1 MRYIPANPIADDFWG
16 QLQEKITSA
25 LSSRKLF
32 FSTTSE
38 LLTAKSLKI
47 VTEEYRDEDEQ
58 PLLPDLTAGSTAY
71 ISEAYDEHLDLPVMK
86 SLGVKNI
93 TRKGFL
99 NRLDQDLERHDPRLY
114 SMSLEA
120 QWHTQVASH
129 LIHSLHSHADFVRKL
144 KIIPLSHGDYARPLN
159 ASIFYPTSGGIE
171 IPEGLE
177 LNLVEE
183 GALGN
188 ETRRKLFD
196 KVGVTECEPSRV
208 FPLIE
213 QRYRSFGVTRQQSV
227 SDIKFMFW
235 HHVELPTEGLL
246 MRLAPKGGKV
256 YFNPYDED
264 NGWTYCPRSEHPCSI
279 SRLFAAVVPADLKG
293 HIRILHPSYYDGLEE
308 CGHRNDLSGIEWLRT
323 YFQIKDSPQLRNRHS
338 KRKVSFEVEYVRT
351 HKPEFLL
358 GVLEANWNQFRSTE
372 SWIQKFQSTEVPV
385 LHSVKLK
392 RLDCTYFPLPRLQN
406 IVSRLG
412 LEKDFGFLEE
422 LKDITD
428 STAGR
433 WRFLKQFGV
442 GIEEDVSF
450 WLALLTQARHKDNVE
465 HNVVFEIYSNLQRYT
480 DDEDIEKIE

>member
-1 MRYIPANPIADDFWG
+1 VRYVPTNPIADDFWG
-16 QLQEKITSA
+16 QLQEKITRA

-32 FSTTSE
+32 FSMTSE
-38 LLTAKSLKI
+38 LLTAKSLRI
-47 VTEEYRDEDEQ
+47 VTEEYRGEDGQ

-86 SLGVKNI
+86 SLGAKNI
-93 TRKGFL
+93 SRQGFL

-129 LIHSLHSHADFVRKL
+129 LIHSLHSHADFVKKL
-144 KIIPLSHGDYARPLN
+144 KIIPLSHGGYARPLN

-188 ETRRKLFD
+188 ETRKRLFGQ
-196 KVGVTECEPSRV
+196 VGVTECEPSRV
-208 FPLIE
+208 FPLIA
-213 QRYRSFGVTRQQSV
+213 QRYGSFGVTRQQSF

-235 HHVELPTEGLL
+235 HHAKLPSEGLL
-246 MRLAPKGGKV
+246 VRLAPKDGYA
-256 YFNPYDED
+256 YFNPYDEN
-264 NGWTYCPRSEHPCSI
+264 NGWTYCPQSGHPYSI
-279 SRLFAAVVPADLKG
+279 SKLFGAVVPADLMD
-293 HIRILHPSYYDGLEE
+293 HIRILHPSYYSKLEE

-323 YFQIKDSPQLRNRHS
+323 YFQIKDSPQLRHRHD
-338 KRKVSFEVEYVRT
+338 
-351 HKPEFLL
+351 
-358 GVLEANWNQFRSTE
+358 
-372 SWIQKFQSTEVPV
+372 IQKFKSAEVPV

-392 RLDCTYFPLPRLQN
+392 KLDCTFFPLPRLQN

-412 LEKDFGFLEE
+412 LEQDFGFLQE

-428 STAGR
+428 STAGK
-433 WRFLKQFGV
+433 WRFLKHFGV

-450 WLALLTQARHKDNVE
+450 WLALLTQARHKDNIE
-465 HNVVFEIYSNLQRYT
+465 HNVVFEIYSNLQRFT
-480 DDEDIEKIE
+480 DNGDIEKIE